1 VRWRKSGRH
10 RHADS
15 SPTAAGEER
24 KKRQPTNKRIEGFSV
39 ARKKR
44 EEAAEK
50 AVSTGGKG
58 SPVRRKTQVMSTVQA
73 SDHDAA
79 LWDMRFAK
87 AEMDGEIDTASVGN
101 PYDDDPMGRKRSAS
115 RRYRRA

>member
-1 VRWRKSGRH
+1 M
-10 RHADS
+10 
-15 SPTAAGEER
+15 
-24 KKRQPTNKRIEGFSV
+24 

-50 AVSTGGKG
+50 SVLSGGKG
-58 SPVRRKTQVMSTVQA
+58 SPVRRRTQAMSTVQA
-73 SDHDAA
+73 SDRDAA

-101 PYDDDPMGRKRSAS
+101 PYDDDPMGRKRVAP
-115 RRYRRA
+115 RKNRKA